1 MSNSFV
7 RLKRLLAAAPLQVGD
22 VTAVSGTAVTVGE
35 PGGGVVVVRGPA
47 TVGQRVY
54 FRDGVIEGL
63 APDLPVEIVEE

>member
-7 RLKRLLAAAPLQVGD
+7 RLKRLLATAPLQVGN
-22 VTAVSGTAVTVGE
+22 VTAVSGTAVTVEE
-35 PGGGVVVVRGPA
+35 PGGGIVVVRGAA

-63 APDLPVEIVEE
+63 APSLSIEIVEE